1 MSASTAP
8 TFILATSRSGST
20 LLRFIIDSHPDFAC
34 PPETQVAGA
43 IAHLAR
49 TWDSLDHASE
59 GDRARGA
66 IDGPLTVTPHAA
78 EAIRDAVFRAFGSY
92 ADARGKK
99 RWCDKS
105 LDTYQFTD
113 TLIQVFPDA
122 KFILLIR
129 HCMDVVA
136 SGVEMCPWGLSRF
149 GFDTYVNQ
157 FPGNSVAAIAAY
169 WLTCNMQNLEFAEKY
184 PDNCIMVR
192 YEDLVADPE
201 ETTAQIFGFLD
212 AEYKPGMAAA
222 AFSTPHDGNGPGDE
236 KIWFTRSVTSDT
248 VGRGVIVPSR
258 ALPPP
263 LLADVNGLLARFRYK
278 LVGDDWNAAVGKV
291 DPRADVAAT
300 TLEHPGGDGR
310 EEEGTDDDVA
320 AAMRAI
326 AERITSGD
334 AAERRSI
341 PQRWK
346 SLADTSVRF
355 VVQSADGRY
364 QEMRWNFSAPDVP
377 LEELLTW
384 QSRAAGGH
392 DGAQLT
398 LFTGSPTAWLDILS
412 ERSNLVVEMS
422 ESRLRCIDPTGN
434 LQLRSDRVHAVSAL
448 LGLTQIPVAR

>member
-1 MSASTAP
+1 MSSSTAP

-43 IAHLAR
+43 VAHLAR

-59 GDRARGA
+59 GDRARGM
-66 IDGPLTVTPHAA
+66 IDGPITVTPHAA
-78 EAIRDAVFRAFGSY
+78 DAIRDAVSRAFGAY
-92 ADARGKK
+92 TEARGKK

-122 KFILLIR
+122 KFILLMR

-149 GFDTYVNQ
+149 GFDAFVSQ
-157 FPGNSVAAIAAY
+157 FPGNSVAAISTY
-169 WLTCNMQNLEFAEKY
+169 WLTCNMQNLEFAARY
-184 PDNCIMVR
+184 PDSCIMVR
-192 YEDLVADPE
+192 YEDLVAAPE
-201 ETTAQIFGFLD
+201 QTVAEIFGFLG
-212 AEYKPGMAAA
+212 AEYSSGMAAA
-222 AFSTPHDGNGPGDE
+222 AFSTPHDSNGPGDE

-263 LLADVNGLLARFRYK
+263 LLDDVNHLLGRLRYK
-278 LVGDDWNAAVGKV
+278 LVGEEWNAAVGRV
-291 DPRADVAAT
+291 DPRADAETGAP
-300 TLEHPGGDGR
+300 EHPDADGLDR
-310 EEEGTDDDVA
+310 EGADDDVA
-320 AAMRAI
+320 AALRSI

-334 AAERRSI
+334 AADRRNI
-341 PQRWK
+341 PHRWK
-346 SLADTSVRF
+346 TLADTSVRF
-355 VVQSADGRY
+355 VVQSADGRHR
-364 QEMRWNFSAPDVP
+364 EMRWNFSAPDVP
-377 LEELLTW
+377 LEELLAW
-384 QSRAAGGH
+384 ESSAAGGH

-398 LFTGSPTAWLDILS
+398 MFIGTPTAWLDILD

-422 ESRLRCIDPTGN
+422 ESRLRCIDPGGN